1 MKNFTVKAATAVIET
16 EIQLDNAIRSIK
28 GDILRNMV
36 GMVEGYNVTEKNVE
50 RYLSDLKAAKIANG
64 TSERT
69 AAADGSQRK
78 PILLF
83 ITGNTI
89 VERSE
94 AEQKVAEF
102 MANSLS
108 MQALSKQVKDWV
120 KEAEE
125 AKVTVNNINNDDN
138 AADDNTQDN
147 AAETE
152 EVVINLPEIES
163 EPMPTNDTTTEIAI
177 SNDLKIKKTDNLH
190 AYLKGAIDTGWTFEQ
205 IRAELDKLEAELMSK
220 AA

>member
-94 AEQKVAEF
+94 AEQKVSEF

-125 AKVTVNNINNDDN
+125 AKATVNNINNDDAN
-138 AADDNTQDN
+138 NDTQDD

-163 EPMPTNDTTTEIAI
+163 EPMPTTDTTTEIAI
-177 SNDLKIKKTDNLH
+177 SNDLKIKKTDNLS

-205 IRAELDKLEAELMSK
+205 IREELDKLEAELMSK